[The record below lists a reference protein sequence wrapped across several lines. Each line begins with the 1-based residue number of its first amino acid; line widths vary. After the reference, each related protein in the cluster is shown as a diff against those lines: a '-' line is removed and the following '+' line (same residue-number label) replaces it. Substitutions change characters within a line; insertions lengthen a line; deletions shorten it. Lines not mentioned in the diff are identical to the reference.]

1 MNSKPSVS
9 IIIPTWNRS
18 SKVIRAINSCLN
30 QTYFINEII
39 IVDDGSSDDTKEI
52 ILNLQSQHPN
62 IKYVYQANQGSQKA
76 RNNGIKNATSDLI
89 GFLDSDDEYLP
100 EKIEKQVA
108 VFLSE
113 DVDIVSCFMKRVY
126 EKEKEHIRKWVVDEN
141 ALELLL
147 KYKTYVDNNSALFKK
162 KCLERIKFDENC
174 KSSQEWDLHISMA
187 QIYKY
192 QTVKEVLSI
201 YHMQNT
207 QSNVFRSAEVEFNG
221 LYYVLTKHQKIWIK
235 TIGKKEFNILCD
247 KLLTF
252 RYYNS
257 KNKISKFI
265 SLLKLNSYFLKL
277 LFQIQF
283 YKSLI
288 KSIISNH

>member
-1 MNSKPSVS
+1 MTSKPSVS

-18 SKVIRAINSCLN
+18 RKVLSAINSCLN
-30 QTYFINEII
+30 QTYYINEII

-52 ILNLQSQHPN
+52 IAKLQIQHPN
-62 IKYVYQANQGSQKA
+62 IKYVYQTNQGSQKA
-76 RNNGIKNATSDLI
+76 RNNGIKNASSELI

-113 DVDIVSCFMKRVY
+113 DVDIVSCYMKRVFDNGQ
-126 EKEKEHIRKWVVDEN
+126 EHNYSWVVDEN
-141 ALELLL
+141 ALFELL
-147 KYKTYVDNNSALFKK
+147 KYKTYVDNNSALFKRICFEK
-162 KCLERIKFDENC
+162 IKFDENC

-187 QIYKY
+187 QKYKY
-192 QTVKEVLSI
+192 QTVKEVLSV

-221 LYYVLTKHQKIWIK
+221 IYYVLTKHRKIWIK
-235 TIGKKEFNILCD
+235 TIGKEDFNKLCD
-247 KLLTF
+247 KLLTY

-257 KNKISKFI
+257 KNKITKFI
-265 SLLKLNSYFLKL
+265 SLIKLNSYFLRM

-288 KSIISNH
+288 KSILSKN